1 MGYVWS
7 FEIWRPEL
15 KTQIRRIL
23 FLLLVLTIGS
33 SHGISHGH
41 FRSAFAPESSP
52 QQRESKSTSG
62 GNEAAASATVNPDL
76 QLLEIGTGAKPITVS
91 ELPPAIK
98 AVSYNIRWRG
108 GDDLRKIAQFLK
120 EDLEIGGAAVVGLQ
134 EVDRN
139 KKRTGNKNTARML
152 AEELG
157 MHYAWAAPPPEK
169 SAKEEET
176 GVAIMS
182 PYPLSNVQRI
192 VLPHE
197 GPGKRRRVAL
207 GATVTIG
214 SRQLRVYSVHSET
227 RISFDKKLEQW
238 KAVLADL
245 ASYRNDM
252 PAIVLGDLNTWEPGA
267 GAKTTKLFTAAGFHT
282 PFDGQSTFC
291 RRILFVSFDL
301 KLDWIWLRNL
311 EAIKHGVDREI
322 KLSDHWPLWITLAFK
337 PSAHEVTKVAP

>member
-1 MGYVWS
+1 M
-7 FEIWRPEL
+7 FA
-15 KTQIRRIL
+15 
-23 FLLLVLTIGS
+23 IGS
-33 SHGISHGH
+33 SHGISHRH
-41 FRSAFAPESSP
+41 FLSAFSPESSP
-52 QQRESKSTSG
+52 QQRESNNTSG
-62 GNEAAASATVNPDL
+62 RHEAASSAALDPEL
-76 QLLEIGTGAKPITVS
+76 RLLEIGTGAKHIPLTES
-91 ELPPAIK
+91 PPAVK

-108 GDDLRKIAQFLK
+108 GDDLRRIAQFLK

-139 KKRTGNKNTARML
+139 KKRTGHKNTARML

-176 GVAIMS
+176 GVTIMS

-192 VLPHE
+192 VLPHQ
-197 GPGKRRRVAL
+197 GPGQRRRVAL
-207 GATVTIG
+207 GATVAIG
-214 SRQLRVYSVHSET
+214 PRQLRVYSVHSET
-227 RISFDKKLEQW
+227 RMSFDKKLEQW

-245 ASYRNDM
+245 ANYRNDM

-291 RRILFVSFDL
+291 RRILFVSLDL

-322 KLSDHWPLWITLAFK
+322 KLSDHWPLWITVAFK
-337 PSAHEVTKVAP
+337 PAAQEVTKVAP